1 MPRHT
6 AAPSTRH
13 RHPNGRRWD
22 ERPPRA
28 GSDSQ
33 ATDTQMFALDVLATR
48 LGLPVPL
55 AISRRHADQLVRAWR
70 DRVLALPAD

>member
-1 MPRHT
+1 
-6 AAPSTRH
+6 
-13 RHPNGRRWD
+13 
-22 ERPPRA
+22 
-28 GSDSQ
+28 
-33 ATDTQMFALDVLATR
+33 MFALDVLATR